1 MNGVHGLVILRK
13 SMYQSTPIIEAK
25 KYINVVACVLK
36 KNEKILITSRPETKN
51 FSGFFEFPGGKVE
64 KDECLLEALDREI
77 DEELGIRLDFS
88 KIYYLNNYRILKH
101 NISLHFFLCLRWF
114 GKAKNKEKQI
124 LQWIVPEELN
134 NYKLL
139 KSNESFKV
147 FLNNFIFPTTH

>member
-13 SMYQSTPIIEAK
+13 SMYQSTLTIEAK
-25 KYINVVACVLK
+25 KYINVVACVFK

-64 KDECLLEALDREI
+64 KDEFLIEALDREI
-77 DEELGIRLDFS
+77 YEELGIRLDFS
-88 KIYYLNNYRILKH
+88 KIYFLNNYRTLKH
-101 NISLHFFLCLRWF
+101 NISLNFFLCLRWF
-114 GKAKNKEKQI
+114 GKIKNKEKQT
-124 LQWIVPEELN
+124 LKWIAPKELN

-139 KSNESFKV
+139 KSNESFKI

>member
-1 MNGVHGLVILRK
+1 
-13 SMYQSTPIIEAK
+13 MYQSTLTIEAK
-25 KYINVVACVLK
+25 KYINVVACVFK

-77 DEELGIRLDFS
+77 YEELGIRLDFS

-114 GKAKNKEKQI
+114 GKIKNKEKQI
-124 LQWIVPEELN
+124 LQWIVPEELS
-134 NYKLL
+134 NYNLL

>member
-13 SMYQSTPIIEAK
+13 SMYQSTLTIEAK
-25 KYINVVACVLK
+25 KYINVVACVFK

-77 DEELGIRLDFS
+77 YEELGIRLDFS

-134 NYKLL
+134 NYNLL